1 MTNEIVISVKNL
13 NKSFKIDKGELRV
26 LKNINLEIK
35 KGEFFTIVGP
45 SGSGKSTLLRI
56 MSGLEKEF
64 SGKVLWNNLTNDDF
78 SFVFQ
83 QFALMPWLTVYENV
97 EFSLLS
103 KNLSESEKK
112 SRINRELRKLGL
124 NKFADLH
131 PSELSGGMRQRVG
144 IARAL
149 VTNPKVI
156 FMDEPLS
163 ELDSFTAKELR
174 REILNIW
181 KETKATIIMV
191 THRIDEAIEMAD
203 RIAVLSPRP
212 GSIERVIT
220 NPIARPRNL
229 RSHQFFKLEDE
240 IYKLIK

>member
-1 MTNEIVISVKNL
+1 MIKEIALSVKNL
-13 NKSFKIDKGELRV
+13 NKSYPIKRGEIKVLRD
-26 LKNINLEIK
+26 INFEIK
-35 KGEFFTIVGP
+35 KGEFFTILGP

-64 SGKVLWNNLTNDDF
+64 SGKALWNNLTQNDF

-112 SRINRELRKLGL
+112 SRVNRELKKLGL
-124 NKFADLH
+124 DKFADSY
-131 PSELSGGMRQRVG
+131 PYELSGGMKQRVG

-149 VTNPKVI
+149 VTNPQVI

-174 REILNIW
+174 KEILKIW
-181 KETKATIIMV
+181 KETRATIIMV
-191 THRIDEAIEMAD
+191 THRVDEAIEMAD

-212 GSIERVIT
+212 GSIKKIIS

-229 RSHQFFKLEDE
+229 RSSQFFRLEDE
-240 IYKLIK
+240 IYRLIK

>member
-1 MTNEIVISVKNL
+1 MSGEIAISVKNL
-13 NKSFKIDKGELRV
+13 NKSFKVDKGELKA

-45 SGSGKSTLLRI
+45 SGAGKSTLLRI
-56 MSGLEKEF
+56 ISGLDKEF
-64 SGKVLWNNLTNDDF
+64 SGKVSWNNLTKDDF

-112 SRINRELRKLGL
+112 SRISRELKKLGL
-124 NKFADLH
+124 DKFADSY
-131 PSELSGGMRQRVG
+131 PGELSGGMKQRVG

-163 ELDSFTAKELR
+163 ELDSFTSKELR
-174 REILNIW
+174 KEILNIW
-181 KETKATIIMV
+181 KERKTTIIMV
-191 THRIDEAIEMAD
+191 THNIDDAIEMAD
-203 RIAVLSPRP
+203 RIAVLSLSP
-212 GSIERVIT
+212 GRIIKLIS
-220 NPIARPRNL
+220 NSLSRPRDL
-229 RSHQFFKLEDE
+229 RSPKFFKFEDE
-240 IYKLIK
+240 IYRLIK

>member
-1 MTNEIVISVKNL
+1 MDKIAITTKNL
-13 NKSFKIDKGELRV
+13 NKSFKIKRGEIKALR
-26 LKNINLEIK
+26 NINLEIK

-56 MSGLEKEF
+56 MSGLEKDF
-64 SGKVLWNNLTNDDF
+64 SGKVLWNNLTKDDF

-112 SRINRELRKLGL
+112 SRIHHELKKLGL
-124 NKFADLH
+124 DKFADSY
-131 PSELSGGMRQRVG
+131 PRELSGGMKQRVG

-174 REILNIW
+174 REILKIW
-181 KETKATIIMV
+181 KETGATIIMV

-203 RIAVLSPRP
+203 KIAVLSPSP
-212 GSIERVIT
+212 GKIIKVIS
-220 NPIARPRNL
+220 NPFDRPRDL
-229 RSHQFFKLEDE
+229 RSPKFFKLEDE
-240 IYKLIK
+240 IYRLIR